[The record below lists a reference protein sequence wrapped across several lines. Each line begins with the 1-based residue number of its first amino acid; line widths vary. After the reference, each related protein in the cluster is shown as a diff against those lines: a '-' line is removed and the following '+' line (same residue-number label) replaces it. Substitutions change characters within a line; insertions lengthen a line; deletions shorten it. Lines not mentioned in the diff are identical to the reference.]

1 MEPAK
6 VYFSDL
12 RTDEIS
18 TLEKLRRLMKAAG
31 FEQIDFKDK
40 YVAVKLHFGEP
51 GNMAYLRPNWA
62 RVVCDYVRALGGKPF
77 LTDCNTLYVGGRA
90 NALDHLDSAM
100 RNGYSPMTTGAQC
113 IIADGLKGGDYDLV
127 PIRGGKYLRAA
138 KIGRAIM
145 DADIFISLTH
155 AKGHESTGFGG
166 ALKNIGM
173 GCGSRA
179 GKEEM
184 HSSGKPVVD
193 QDKCIGCGKC
203 IENCAHN
210 GPHIEN
216 GKCTILKFKCTGCGR
231 CVHVCPMHAI
241 HPDYDI
247 ANDVLNCKI
256 AEYAKAVVDGRPSF
270 HIALAL
276 DVKPK
281 EVLEME
287 ERLYGQET
295 SLDTPSNADD
305 DSDNAF
311 TPSDWLTRE
320 SDEPEAIL
328 EEKEH
333 QRLEGEGLQM
343 ALRSL
348 DERSRRIITARYLNL
363 DKEGNSKAVTLQELA
378 NEFGVSAERIR
389 QIEKLAIQKMRQ
401 TLEQAHY
408 SE

>member
-18 TLEKLRRLMKAAG
+18 TLEKLHRLMKAAG

-40 YVAVKLHFGEP
+40 YVAIKLHFGEP

-62 RVVCDYVRALGGKPF
+62 RVVCDYVRELGGKPF

-113 IIADGLKGGDYDLV
+113 IIADGLKGEDYDLV

-155 AKGHESTGFGG
+155 AKGHVSAGFGG

-203 IENCAHN
+203 VENCAHN

-216 GKCTILKFKCTGCGR
+216 GKCTILKYKCTGCGR
-231 CVHVCPMHAI
+231 CINVCPMHAI
-241 HPDYDI
+241 HADYAI
-247 ANDVLNCKI
+247 ANELLNCKV

-276 DVKPK
+276 DVSPCCDCHNFSD
-281 EVLEME
+281 VPIVPNVGMFA
-287 ERLYGQET
+287 
-295 SLDTPSNADD
+295 SFDPVALDTACADMINAQPVNPNSVIAHEHDHPHD
-305 DSDNAF
+305 HLTAAHPD
-311 TPSDWLTRE
+311 TDWRAAVE
-320 SDEPEAIL
+320 HGEAI
-328 EEKEH
+328 
-333 QRLEGEGLQM
+333 GLG
-343 ALRSL
+343 
-348 DERSRRIITARYLNL
+348 TTHY
-363 DKEGNSKAVTLQELA
+363 EL
-378 NEFGVSAERIR
+378 
-389 QIEKLAIQKMRQ
+389 IEV
-401 TLEQAHY
+401 
-408 SE
+408 